1 MSSPSVSAISPV
13 SNVPSA
19 VDARAVKLHKAA
31 SEFESLLV
39 KQMLK
44 QSKIAGDENG
54 NGYADMAV
62 DAMASAVEKGGGFGL
77 VRRIEAA
84 IGPMSGSPHAT
95 NGTPKS

>member
-1 MSSPSVSAISPV
+1 MSSPVAPV
-13 SNVPSA
+13 APRVANTPSA
-19 VDARAVKLHKAA
+19 SDARAVKLRKAA

-44 QSKIAGDENG
+44 ESKIAGDEKA

-77 VRRIEAA
+77 IRCIEAA
-84 IGPMSGSPHAT
+84 IEPSSRRSAAT
-95 NGTPKS
+95 NGTMKR

>member
-1 MSSPSVSAISPV
+1 MSSPIVPV
-13 SNVPSA
+13 APGVTNTPSA
-19 VDARAVKLHKAA
+19 SDARAVKLHKAA

-39 KQMLK
+39 KQML
-44 QSKIAGDENG
+44 QESHIAGDENG

-84 IGPMSGSPHAT
+84 IGPAPGLSHAT
-95 NGTPKS
+95 NGTQKG